1 MKLYAGFDGGGSKTA
16 CCLCDE
22 MGTLL
27 GTGLGGSSNYLFSDR
42 KEAAQA
48 MKDALAAAFSAAG
61 LAPRPL
67 AAAFVGSAA
76 ILLGHGDA
84 HLSFFKSCIPTAQL
98 FCDSDILPVW
108 FGGTGGK
115 PGVAAIAGTG
125 SIAYGFTEQGFFRVG
140 GWGPQLGDEG
150 SGYDL
155 GRRALQTAARMAD
168 GRTPPEP
175 AFLDKILQFY
185 DVKTAHD
192 LIFTV
197 KGEDSRRKIA
207 ACAKAVFELENSPA
221 AHRLLEETAEE
232 LALLC
237 RTAAR
242 KAGREDLPVVLSGGL
257 AAPILPRLVQKLP
270 QVTLLNVPPAL
281 SCAALALEKAGHH
294 TSALRLLEEGRS
306 C

>member
-1 MKLYAGFDGGGSKTA
+1 
-16 CCLCDE
+16 
-22 MGTLL
+22 
-27 GTGLGGSSNYLFSDR
+27 
-42 KEAAQA
+42 
-48 MKDALAAAFSAAG
+48 
-61 LAPRPL
+61 
-67 AAAFVGSAA
+67 VGSAA

-84 HLSFFKSCIPTAQL
+84 HLPFFESCIPARRL
-98 FCDSDILPVW
+98 YCDSDILPVW

-125 SIAYGFTEQGFFRVG
+125 SIAYGCKEQGFFRVG

-155 GRRALQTAARMAD
+155 GRRALQTAARMSD
-168 GRTPPEP
+168 GRIPSEP
-175 AFLDKILQFY
+175 AFLNRILQFY
-185 DVKTAHD
+185 DVKTAHE
-192 LIFTV
+192 LIFVV

-221 AHRLLEETAEE
+221 ADCLLEETAEE

-242 KAGREDLPVVLSGGL
+242 KAGREDLPVILSGGL
-257 AAPILPRLVQKLP
+257 AAPILPRLAKKLP
-270 QVTLLNVPPAL
+270 QATLLKVPPAL

-294 TSALRLLEEGRS
+294 TAALRLLEEGCS